1 MAVATNAF
9 FLVGGGPV
17 GAGLPNYSAA
27 GGTYPEGAPA
37 ILWGQGTPAA
47 LAPWTLVNKG
57 SLYMSVNQTDDTTAL
72 YMKVD
77 EGGDAADWK
86 RVFAEDEA
94 LIDTNDMSASAGI
107 VTGQI
112 AAGTIT
118 VEDME
123 TNALSNHTTSILVD
137 ISASDSETIPL
148 YAPAALTITKID
160 IVWVEA
166 TTASGAADG
175 DHQIGTAS
183 GGAQIVGADTAYVN
197 GQATGSNTTIAIVS
211 GAVAADGSVFQ
222 SHDQSSGGGAG
233 TYHMH
238 YLWDFDS

>member
-57 SLYMSVNQTDDTTAL
+57 SLYMSVNQADDTTAL

-77 EGGDAADWK
+77 EGGDTADWK

-94 LIDTNDMSASAGI
+94 LIDGADLLDG
-107 VTGQI
+107 G
-112 AAGTIT
+112 IT
-118 VEDME
+118 VEDLE
-123 TNALSNHTTSILVD
+123 TNALSNHTVSILVD
-137 ISASDSETIPL
+137 ISATASETIPL
-148 YAPAALTITKID
+148 YAVAALTITKID
-160 IVWVEA
+160 LVWQEA

-175 DHQIGTAS
+175 DWQVGTAS

-197 GQATGSNTTIAIVS
+197 GQATGSNTSITIVS
-211 GAVAADGSVFQ
+211 GVLGADGSAFQ
-222 SHDQSSGGGAG
+222 SHDQSASGGAG
-233 TYHMH
+233 TYHCH